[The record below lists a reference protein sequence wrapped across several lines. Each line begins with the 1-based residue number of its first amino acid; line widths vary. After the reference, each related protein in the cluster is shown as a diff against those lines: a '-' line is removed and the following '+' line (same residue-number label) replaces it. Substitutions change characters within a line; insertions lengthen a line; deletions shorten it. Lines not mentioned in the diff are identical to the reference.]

1 MATIMNNTKPY
12 RLEPVSMGDV
22 ADSYNLTKALE
33 LADSL
38 EDEELTRV
46 FDIDGQQDE
55 ACS

>member
-22 ADSYNLTKALE
+22 AVSYNLTKALE